1 MLQEKIL
8 ELLQGL
14 PEELIVMIIS
24 AIPVIEVRGAIPVGM
39 TLFRMPPVYTALISV
54 FASMLPVPVI
64 LLAITKVLAYL
75 KTTRLFHKFA
85 VRLENR
91 SQSKKAESIRKYGAL
106 GLIIFVG
113 IPLPGT
119 GVWTGSLIAALLG
132 IKFRWAFLAVLAGD
146 IIAAIIVTLISTG
159 LVHLF

>member
-39 TLFRMPPVYTALISV
+39 TLFRMSPVYTALISV